1 MSHENEDRNSEE
13 TFLIESA
20 LAEIYTANAGIG
32 SVEAAESN
40 LLGVLE
46 LDPNLVERVE
56 AHNLLA
62 QIYAQ
67 TGRHQEALDNLASA
81 LAAAPEEAATL
92 SESLA
97 SMFEKEGEWD
107 LAIEVYMQGLACG
120 EDALLHNGVGYCLA
134 RSKRLK
140 EAEYYSRRA
149 MELEPDNAAYVNDLG
164 YLLLQQGQVKEAQ
177 SLFQHALQLDPS
189 DELARENLRRS
200 SEAASESKDD

>member
-46 LDPNLVERVE
+46 LDPNFVERVE

-62 QIYAQ
+62 QLYAQ

-97 SMFEKEGEWD
+97 SMFEKEEEWE
-107 LAIEVYMQGLACG
+107 LAIEVYRQGLACA
-120 EDALLHNGVGYCLA
+120 EDAVLHNGIGYSLA
-134 RSKRLK
+134 RANRFE
-140 EAEYYSRRA
+140 EAEHHSRRA
-149 MELEPDNAAYVNDLG
+149 MELEPDNAAYANDLG
-164 YLLLQQGQVKEAQ
+164 YLLLEQGQVHEART
-177 SLFQHALQLDPS
+177 LFQRALQLDPS
-189 DELARENLRRS
+189 DELARGNLRRC